1 MSIPA
6 LNNTSDYDVYFK
18 QYLKS
23 LELQNVLNKKNFD
36 ANYAFKKT
44 GVQETERADMRP
56 IEERMNDVEKLK
68 VQARMMLNKVT
79 DATNTNEIMDYL
91 LQNDKILFFFIQNFP
106 ALEEVVKRQFSG
118 GILASQM
125 ISLIYRSYL
134 KYTDEVLIPDSND
147 YQLVSSLVTQED
159 IVELINVV
167 NQLDIRDTLQNNIN
181 KFISQDE
188 KNKLINNPEKFVK
201 EISDIAKINKDNL
214 TYDDINPLIDAY
226 NDRGLKFNDGS
237 SDKTIADREL
247 ILRDKLT
254 YLVDSGNLD
263 TLNITTKKV
272 KIPEKTNTKELILI
286 RKEKKIL
293 LSEESKLLRLQKK
306 QEKIKIAATKLAERL
321 KKTKNENTKQKLEE
335 KLRLEKINQETTQQA
350 LEQKEKE
357 INEKKQNMLYKQTQ
371 LERAYNPQLGKAR
384 SAASAAAQAQTA
396 AAAQAQAQPA
406 PQAQPTQT
414 GTGLM
419 DNREKH
425 IHRFKVLKGE
435 VLAGNLSSSVIKEL
449 KSLVVKMINFNE
461 LEPPQALMIL
471 KELNKIK

>member
-23 LELQNVLNKKNFD
+23 LELQNDLNKKNFD
-36 ANYAFKKT
+36 ANYAFRKT

-79 DATNTNEIMDYL
+79 DANNTSEIMEYL

-125 ISLIYRSYL
+125 ISLIYKAYL
-134 KYTDEVLIPDSND
+134 KYTDEVLIPDSAD
-147 YQLVSSLVTQED
+147 FDLVKSIVTQEQIYNLID
-159 IVELINVV
+159 IADDNNLIHELRRVK
-167 NQLDIRDTLQNNIN
+167 DDYPT
-181 KFISQDE
+181 QDE
-188 KNKLINNPEKFVK
+188 IDKFKKNPEQYVT
-201 EISDIAKINKDNL
+201 EIQEFAENNK
-214 TYDDINPLIDAY
+214 
-226 NDRGLKFNDGS
+226 
-237 SDKTIADREL
+237 
-247 ILRDKLT
+247 DKLT
-254 YLVDSGNLD
+254 QTDILPLIEAFDDRKLYQNDPTSQASFNQRQDELGRKIYDGVPGQIQSQE
-263 TLNITTKKV
+263 KS
-272 KIPEKTNTKELILI
+272 KIPSKALSRKPTKTAFEKSQASYDAK
-286 RKEKKIL
+286 
-293 LSEESKLLRLQKK
+293 
-306 QEKIKIAATKLAERL
+306 L
-321 KKTKNENTKQKLEE
+321 KKLIEKQQKEDEKLKKLIEKQQKEDEKLKKLEE
-335 KLRLEKINQETTQQA
+335 ERLA
-350 LEQKEKE
+350 LEETNRKAAKLKKDEQIRVQKGRKE
-357 INEKKQNMLYKQTQ
+357 IADKNVAIIKKQNQ
-371 LERAYNPQLGKAR
+371 AKA
-384 SAASAAAQAQTA
+384 AAEAQAAAQAQTA
-396 AAAQAQAQPA
+396 AAQAQPA
-406 PQAQPTQT
+406 PQAQPTQQ
-414 GTGLM
+414 GTGLL

>member
-23 LELQNVLNKKNFD
+23 LELQNDLNKKNFD

-56 IEERMNDVEKLK
+56 IEERMSDVEKLK

-79 DATNTNEIMDYL
+79 DANNTNQIMEYL
-91 LQNDKILFFFIQNFP
+91 LQNNNILFFFIQNFP
-106 ALEEVVKRQFSG
+106 ALEEIVKRQFSG

-125 ISLIYRSYL
+125 ISLIYKSYL
-134 KYTDEVLIPDSND
+134 KYTDEALIPDSED
-147 YQLVSSLVTQED
+147 FDLVKSIVTQEQ
-159 IVELINVV
+159 IE
-167 NQLDIRDTLQNNIN
+167 
-181 KFISQDE
+181 
-188 KNKLINNPEKFVK
+188 KLINIADNNKLKDELNFTKNKNPTQSEIDKLTKNPEQYVK
-201 EISDIAKINKDNL
+201 EIHDFAEKYKNGL
-214 TYDDINPLIDAY
+214 TTDDIFPLIEAD
-226 NDRGLKFNDGS
+226 
-237 SDKTIADREL
+237 ADRNVSQTANNEA
-247 ILRDKLT
+247 T
-254 YLVDSGNLD
+254 FAQ
-263 TLNITTKKV
+263 
-272 KIPEKTNTKELILI
+272 KELELFNKISNGI
-286 RKEKKIL
+286 DRPPKEKSNVPSKAL
-293 LSEESKLLRLQKK
+293 VSKPAKTAFEKSQASYDAKLKKLLEAQRKAEAKLKK
-306 QEKIKIAATKLAERL
+306 QEEERL
-321 KKTKNENTKQKLEE
+321 ALEE
-335 KLRLEKINQETTQQA
+335 TNRKAAKLKKDEQIRISKKNVEALVNQKRA
-350 LEQKEKE
+350 L
-357 INEKKQNMLYKQTQ
+357 
-371 LERAYNPQLGKAR
+371 
-384 SAASAAAQAQTA
+384 AAAQ
-396 AAAQAQAQPA
+396 AQAQAQPA